1 MSKRTRKYTLELLQC
16 IVDRDKCKLIGQY
29 HSVSARTTIH
39 YVCGEIDCDAQHNKT
54 FQNVV
59 LAGAFCRQC
68 CMKKRLNKI
77 KRTCLRKYGVA
88 NPFQSDSIK
97 DKIKNTC
104 LKKYGVEH
112 VGQSKEVIEK
122 ASQTNM
128 LRYGARNVFQ
138 SETIKKRIKS
148 SLLKRYG
155 VTNPQKSKVI
165 NEKTKQ
171 TCLSKYNAE
180 NPMQNEE
187 VRNKGKKTNL
197 VRYGVE
203 NTFQS
208 DVIKDKIRRKVFE
221 THGVEHNAQRPDV
234 LQAKEQTCMQRYGCR
249 NHMQNP
255 EVFERYMQKA
265 YKTKEYM
272 FTDGTKVEVQGY
284 EPWAL
289 QLLEFAGY
297 CSNDIV
303 VQKQQVPS
311 IWYDI
316 NGKKKRYYCDLYIP
330 EERIVVEVKST
341 YTYKCDI
348 VKLMKV
354 HIECDKLKLKFCLL
368 VFDDKGVL
376 DLQKCIF

>member
-1 MSKRTRKYTLELLQC
+1 MSKRTRKYTLELLQH
-16 IVDRDKCKLIGQY
+16 IVDRDKCKLIGEYQ
-29 HSVSARTTIH
+29 SVTATTTIH
-39 YVCGEIDCDAQHNKT
+39 YICGVKECTNQYQKCLKNLEK
-54 FQNVV
+54 
-59 LAGAFCRQC
+59 AGAYCRKCCDIKQVQKAKDTSIQRYGVDNPAKSNVIKQKIRTVCLERFGVEHSGQC
-68 CMKKRLNKI
+68 KI
-77 KRTCLRKYGVA
+77 IKEKARQTNIKKYGVSNVFQA
-88 NPFQSDSIK
+88 NAIK
-97 DKIKNTC
+97 QKIKHSL
-104 LKKYGVEH
+104 LKKYGVTNAQ
-112 VGQSKEVIEK
+112 QSKVVKE
-122 ASQTNM
+122 
-128 LRYGARNVFQ
+128 
-138 SETIKKRIKS
+138 
-148 SLLKRYG
+148 
-155 VTNPQKSKVI
+155 KSKR
-165 NEKTKQ
+165 
-171 TCLSKYNAE
+171 TCQLKYNAE

-187 VRNKGKKTNL
+187 VRNKGKQTNL

-208 DVIKDKIRRKVFE
+208 DIVKDKIRRKVLE
-221 THGVEHNAQRPDV
+221 THGVEHNAQRPEV
-234 LQAKEQTCMQRYGCR
+234 KEAIVQTCIKKYGCK

-255 EVFERYMQKA
+255 EMFEKCMRKT
-265 YKTKEYM
+265 YKMKEYI
-272 FTDGTKVEVQGY
+272 FADGKQVEVQGY

-297 CSNDIV
+297 CSNDII